1 MATEHIERIA
11 NIVAS
16 EPITS
21 GGAIG
26 SGSYIVDGQS
36 DLDITVTEG
45 ASVRLIVASDAAAA
59 DINIDVERGAR
70 PCARGYG
77 A

>member
-45 ASVRLIVASDAAAA
+45 ASVRLIVASDAAFSILLSSSRSSSRR
-59 DINIDVERGAR
+59 IN
-70 PCARGYG
+70 
-77 A
+77 